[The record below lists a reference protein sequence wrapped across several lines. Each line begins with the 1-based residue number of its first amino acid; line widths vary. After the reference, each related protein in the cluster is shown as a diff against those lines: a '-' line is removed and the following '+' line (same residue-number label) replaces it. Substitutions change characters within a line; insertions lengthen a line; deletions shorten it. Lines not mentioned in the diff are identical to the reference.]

1 MITAKVVPLPLLN
14 NDPINIEKKIILE
27 VAILKL
33 IPIIDPNIKK
43 KIINNV
49 FPRPIPKWEP
59 TKAIYIDEYKIDK
72 FVETE
77 LSKNL
82 DLIR

>member
-14 NDPINIEKKIILE
+14 KDPINIEMKIILE
-27 VAILKL
+27 VAILKW

-49 FPRPIPKWEP
+49 FPSPMPKCEP
-59 TKAIYIDEYKIDK
+59 TKAI
-72 FVETE
+72 
-77 LSKNL
+77 
-82 DLIR
+82 